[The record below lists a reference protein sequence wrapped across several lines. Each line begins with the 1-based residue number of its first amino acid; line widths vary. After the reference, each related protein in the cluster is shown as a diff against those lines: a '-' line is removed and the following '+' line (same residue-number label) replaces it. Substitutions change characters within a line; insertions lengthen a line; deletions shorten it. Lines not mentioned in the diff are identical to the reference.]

1 MVFRSIITSIVLFA
15 LWLML
20 SGIYKPL
27 IIGFGAFSAII
38 AVYVGRR
45 MDAVDGQPV
54 QIDLK
59 PIAFI
64 RYNIWLMVQIA
75 KSNWAV
81 TKLILSPKMKLRQHL
96 FHVPFTQKSDLA
108 QTIFANS
115 ITLTPG
121 TISIEVEDGTFL
133 VHAIDF
139 DESDMEGLAEMDA
152 RVTASEKGP

>member
-1 MVFRSIITSIVLFA
+1 
-15 LWLML
+15 ML

-81 TKLILSPKMKLRQHL
+81 TKLILSPTMKLRQHL

-139 DESDMEGLAEMDA
+139 DENDMEGLAEMDA
-152 RVTASEKGP
+152 RVTASEKGS

>member
-152 RVTASEKGP
+152 RVTASEKGS